1 MPNLLHDF
9 LHQGNVQARPVLGQ
23 LFDYG
28 SQTGL
33 TGFFT
38 PTDEKLAFELT
49 GYMDEI
55 DFVLV
60 ADLDQFDTG
69 NEPTTKSQLTY
80 GSATYTIRTLKTD
93 ESAYVL
99 GLKKIT
105 V

>member
-1 MPNLLHDF
+1 MPNLLHAF
-9 LHQGNVQARPVLGQ
+9 LHVGNLQARDVLGE

-60 ADLDQFDTG
+60 ADLEIFTSG

-80 GSATYTIRTLKTD
+80 KSATYTIRTLKTD
-93 ESAYVL
+93 QSAYVM